1 MAGKYSKL
9 LYDCDDNT
17 SECTVELSD
26 WETQTYSLTSYAYTL
41 TPEQTSA
48 RFFERA
54 SFGADSTMLSLATDE
69 ASMAMWISNQLDED
83 ITPLSSHREYFRKR
97 LNPRMLEMG
106 KYGRT
111 GPKVCDLYSRWR
123 NFAFTRKDT
132 GELFVWCYVFLELS
146 NVLLML
152 MVIMIHLV

>member
-1 MAGKYSKL
+1 
-9 LYDCDDNT
+9 
-17 SECTVELSD
+17 
-26 WETQTYSLTSYAYTL
+26 
-41 TPEQTSA
+41 
-48 RFFERA
+48 
-54 SFGADSTMLSLATDE
+54 
-69 ASMAMWISNQLDED
+69 MAMWISNQLDED

-132 GELFVWCYVFLELS
+132 GELLFGVMCCD
-146 NVLLML
+146 
-152 MVIMIHLV
+152 VIVERAVAVDGDNDSSGVIGV